1 MARFTFQQYE
11 LNLTVFVE
19 IPILVC
25 RPMLSNQIAL
35 NNAGLFGVSA
45 DIVGFIVAIQRLT
58 RRFFVEE
65 NHRHVLPARFLNHR
79 TRSCRVNQVDR
90 QCLHPFR
97 QQYIDLIVLL
107 GLVILRIIHQQLNIW
122 RGFRILLNSL
132 AHYRHKVIVVL
143 IDCYTNASISSVCS
157 GTE

>member
-11 LNLTVFVE
+11 LNLTVFVQ
-19 IPILVC
+19 IPTLIR
-25 RPMLSNQIAL
+25 RPVFSNQIAL

-45 DIVGFIVAIQRLT
+45 NVVCFVVAIQRLT

-65 NHRHVLPARFLNHR
+65 NHRHVLPTRFLNHR
-79 TRSCRVNQVDR
+79 TRSCRVNQVDC

-97 QQYIDLIVLL
+97 QQYVDLIVLL